1 MPHLPSLFSS
11 HRRAIFAVLA
21 ALLAVLLV
29 ECVAFNLPYWRTRGA
44 STDSAAYENTLGA
57 GLERT
62 DDGMLRITD
71 PTAAWLEVKADGSS
85 DYARIDLAA
94 PASASNG
101 ALRTVHIRASVNGAS
116 VAATSFSP
124 QSQRSL
130 FFRAHGAG
138 TLRVSI
144 EEAKGSVVSIRAVRA
159 NVRVPFCV
167 SPLRVAV
174 MLAMLAAVACWRPGS
189 KLWRIRLDPSSRTQR
204 LAFAALVASGAL
216 AAGVFCFRQLVGNTA
231 LVFHQPGGY
240 TYDFD
245 QYGHIANALLHGH
258 TWLDLDVPQELA
270 NAANPYDPATR
281 NRLLAEGVSPIYWDY
296 AYKDG
301 HWYSYFGVL
310 PAVLLYMPYQLL
322 TGRMLPTSA
331 AVPTLML
338 FALIFLALLVIRL
351 IGRIAPGT
359 CLAATSIAVCA
370 TILGSNAVYLL
381 FRRNFYSVPF
391 AASLALTSLGLWLW
405 LGAQTPRRSAAGIWH
420 VPGAPRLSLPH
431 LGLGSLCIAA
441 NFGCRPTFCLA
452 ALLGIAL
459 FWPQIHVAATGVLS
473 GRTPWRKAVQ
483 APAVV
488 LGAALVPVV
497 PLMAYNAARFGS
509 PFDFGNAY
517 QLTVADMTH
526 FHTPLVD
533 ALPIIGYYLFLP
545 LHFIARFPWVALSP
559 TPMPEWAFAEPMV
572 GGLITLCPLLLLA
585 FALPF
590 LKRGS
595 RGGGCGP
602 MLLSALALAMAI
614 VVFDAMNAGL
624 GWRYM
629 ADFGWLLSLAALP
642 GLLRVLSE
650 PSCGDELVGGDT
662 ISLPRRLLR
671 AVIAL
676 VLLWSVLIAVLSL
689 FTVGRQDNLIGNNPA
704 LFHDVLSWFVL

>member
-1 MPHLPSLFSS
+1 MPHLSSLFSS
-11 HRRAIFAVLA
+11 RRAIFAVLA
-21 ALLAVLLV
+21 ALLAILLV

-85 DYARIDLAA
+85 DYARIDLAS
-94 PASASNG
+94 PASASND
-101 ALRTVHIRASVNGAS
+101 ALHTVHIRASVNGAS
-116 VAATSFSP
+116 AVATSFSP

-144 EEAKGSVVSIRAVRA
+144 EEAKGSIVPIRAVRA
-159 NVRVPFCV
+159 NVRVPFSV
-167 SPLRVAV
+167 SPLRVAA
-174 MLAMLAAVACWRPGS
+174 MLAMLVAVACWRPGS
-189 KLWRIRLDPSSRTQR
+189 KLWRIRLNPSSRAQR
-204 LAFAALVASGAL
+204 LAFAALVAPVAL
-216 AAGVFCFRQLVGNTA
+216 VMVIFCIRQLASSST
-231 LVFHQPGGY
+231 LVFHEPGGY

-245 QYGHIANALLHGH
+245 QYGHIANALLHGR

-270 NAANPYDPATR
+270 HAANPYDPATR

-301 HWYSYFGVL
+301 HWYSYFGVV

-331 AVPTLML
+331 AVVLLML
-338 FALIFLALLVIRL
+338 FALIFLTLLVIRL

-359 CLAATSIAVCA
+359 CLAATSIAVCV
-370 TILGSNAVYLL
+370 TMLGSNVGYLL

-420 VPGAPRLSLPH
+420 VSGAPDLSLPR

-459 FWPQIHVAATGVLS
+459 FWPQIRAAATGVFS
-473 GRTPWRKAVQ
+473 GRMPWRKAVQ

-488 LGAALVPVV
+488 LVAALVPVV

-517 QLTVADMTH
+517 QITVTDMTR
-526 FHTPLVD
+526 FHAPLVD
-533 ALPIIGYYLFLP
+533 ALPVIGYYLFLP
-545 LHFIARFPWVALSP
+545 LHCIARFPWVALSP
-559 TPMPEWAFAEPMV
+559 TPMPEWVFAEPMV

-595 RGGGCGP
+595 RGDGCGP
-602 MLLSALALAMAI
+602 MLLTALALAMAI

-650 PSCGDELVGGDT
+650 PSRGDGLVGDDA
-662 ISLPRRLLR
+662 ISLPCRLLR

-689 FTVGRQDNLIGNNPA
+689 FTVGRQDNLIGNHPA
-704 LFHDVLSWFVL
+704 LFHDILSWFVL